1 MNKKKKRKESD
12 IVNLPIDLP
21 VEIIPVLEELA
32 YQWMVDVE
40 TAIRIILIQTS
51 QDFLYKQQRLK
62 EYMAEDEGHED
73 EGHEAD
79 CSPI

>member
-1 MNKKKKRKESD
+1 MDKKKKRKEGD
-12 IVNLPIDLP
+12 IVNFPIDLP

-62 EYMAEDEGHED
+62 EYMAE
-73 EGHEAD
+73 EASESED